1 MSKRSIGFLIIAFM
15 LYLFGNQTQ
24 IGWLYVMSALIA
36 GLVVVG
42 GILNRGALRG
52 IQVERSLSAENL
64 YEGDDITV
72 ELRVKRAR
80 GLAAYQVE
88 MTEICP
94 IAERAERQKRL
105 YLPVI
110 PSSQPLNYAYPVTLD
125 RRGVYAFPPVEMRTR
140 FPFGFFRRRGQI
152 NSPTQALVYPE
163 VKPLLR
169 FPLLEKQIAAQI
181 ATQRTGHGSEVIG
194 VRPFRS
200 GDSPRHIHWRSTA
213 RTGQLMS
220 KEFADEAQPNLTMLF
235 DTTYTASL
243 DSKHNPFEWAVK
255 SAVSI
260 ADHAR
265 RRGFPLFLRHG
276 DSALSNIE
284 SALGWETFL
293 QLMARIQP
301 SPCDLADLGAALPS
315 GSMIAAVLPMP
326 TMRHLAPL
334 MEWKAR
340 GTAVVAVL
348 IDPASFDSGVETAE
362 PVRIALAASGID
374 AVLINASAAPADQLA
389 RSLNAHTSREV
400 SAREVHPSASAAR
413 T

>member
-1 MSKRSIGFLIIAFM
+1 MSKRAIGFLIIAFM

-42 GILNRGALRG
+42 GLLSCGALRD
-52 IQVERSLSAENL
+52 IQLERSLSAENL
-64 YEGDDITV
+64 YEGDEINVD
-72 ELRVKRAR
+72 LRVKRAR

-94 IAERAERQKRL
+94 LAELSEREKRL

-110 PSSQPLNYAYPVTLD
+110 PSNQPLTYAYLVTLD
-125 RRGVYAFPPVEMRTR
+125 RRGVYAFPPILMRTR
-140 FPFGFFRRRGQI
+140 FPFGFFRRHGRLTA
-152 NSPTQALVYPE
+152 PTQALVYPE

-169 FPLLEKQIAAQI
+169 FPLLEKQLAAQI
-181 ATQRTGHGSEVIG
+181 ATQRAGHGSEVIG

-220 KEFADEAQPNLTMLF
+220 KEFADEAQPNLTLLL
-235 DTTYTASL
+235 DTDFSGTAEN
-243 DSKHNPFEWAVK
+243 KRNPFEWAVK

-276 DSALSNIE
+276 DSALSNVE

-293 QLMARIQP
+293 QMMARIQP
-301 SPCDLADLGAALPS
+301 SPCEFADLCGQVPA

-326 TMRHLAPL
+326 SMRHLAPL
-334 MEWKAR
+334 IEWKSR
-340 GTAVVAVL
+340 GSAVMVVL
-348 IDPASFDSGVETAE
+348 IDPSSFDPAAESAE
-362 PVRIALAASGID
+362 PIRAALAAAGID
-374 AVLINASAAPADQLA
+374 ALLIDSSTVPADQLA
-389 RSLNAHTSREV
+389 RSLAAATTQGTNPRE
-400 SAREVHPSASAAR
+400 ANPSTSAAHA
-413 T
+413 